1 MELTKKLNILF
12 LIVSLFLSKNILAY
26 KENIS
31 GENNHSKR
39 DISHVETKKLEPNFK
54 KLKEIG
60 EELFPDGEP
69 GAAVLIMKDEKIIF
83 EEYYGL
89 ANLPNG
95 PKIDKDIRFNIA
107 SVSKQFT
114 AVSILQLI
122 AKGNISLEE
131 SMDLYFP
138 EYTDPIWK
146 KIKVKHLLSHSS
158 GIPDD
163 RDYLTREQKI
173 YGNESIALEYMQW
186 LNYTHFEPGTNYEY
200 MNPTYVLLG
209 RLIER
214 KSDQNFTN
222 YVNDHIFKPANM
234 TQTAYIFQEQNP
246 AHAYEYDRDS
256 GEGEESGGDRPEG
269 PHNWYEF
276 DYGEETFFG
285 TRPDGGIYTT
295 PRDFVKWELALPKL
309 LPENLLQEAFKPQTY
324 VYGSNWS
331 DYQNR
336 PDTWYGY
343 GWFIE
348 PEKQCIYH
356 TGDNGGFKILASR
369 YPKNKTLVLVFAARA
384 DWDRY
389 GFKTKIEEIL
399 HFVSKI
405 KNKVIFIRQIQMIDK
420 KLKIFAIVNY
430 NISKTEKFR
439 FSLVINSV
447 KTNNILQEKQVKSM
461 EFRLSD
467 DYDGNFEKII
477 ELTSCEEFEENTV
490 VSLKKILDNYDNE
503 IKFNDNKNN
512 LDTENVTKEI
522 EKGEIDYH
530 NLPTNYKVYHYSV
543 NYATNGCEFSLNL
556 LEDNKEFNKAL
567 NLSFIE
573 VDNDNIIN
581 AKCQLSKEN
590 RNSITCQ
597 LNDNINNNYI
607 LEPYIFSDNSKTII
621 ISQNDTN
628 NYLTLTCSSSSPD
641 KSNSSILSTSEI
653 IGIIAGLVGAIAIVI
668 IIIFIIKK
676 CKNNNTE
683 EINDNSLTNDLKN
696 DD

>member
-1 MELTKKLNILF
+1 
-12 LIVSLFLSKNILAY
+12 
-26 KENIS
+26 
-31 GENNHSKR
+31 
-39 DISHVETKKLEPNFK
+39 
-54 KLKEIG
+54 
-60 EELFPDGEP
+60 
-69 GAAVLIMKDEKIIF
+69 
-83 EEYYGL
+83 
-89 ANLPNG
+89 
-95 PKIDKDIRFNIA
+95 
-107 SVSKQFT
+107 
-114 AVSILQLI
+114 
-122 AKGNISLEE
+122 
-131 SMDLYFP
+131 
-138 EYTDPIWK
+138 
-146 KIKVKHLLSHSS
+146 
-158 GIPDD
+158 
-163 RDYLTREQKI
+163 
-173 YGNESIALEYMQW
+173 
-186 LNYTHFEPGTNYEY
+186 
-200 MNPTYVLLG
+200 
-209 RLIER
+209 
-214 KSDQNFTN
+214 
-222 YVNDHIFKPANM
+222 
-234 TQTAYIFQEQNP
+234 
-246 AHAYEYDRDS
+246 
-256 GEGEESGGDRPEG
+256 
-269 PHNWYEF
+269 
-276 DYGEETFFG
+276 
-285 TRPDGGIYTT
+285 
-295 PRDFVKWELALPKL
+295 
-309 LPENLLQEAFKPQTY
+309 
-324 VYGSNWS
+324 
-331 DYQNR
+331 
-336 PDTWYGY
+336 
-343 GWFIE
+343 
-348 PEKQCIYH
+348 
-356 TGDNGGFKILASR
+356 
-369 YPKNKTLVLVFAARA
+369 
-384 DWDRY
+384 
-389 GFKTKIEEIL
+389 
-399 HFVSKI
+399 
-405 KNKVIFIRQIQMIDK
+405 
-420 KLKIFAIVNY
+420 
-430 NISKTEKFR
+430 
-439 FSLVINSV
+439 
-447 KTNNILQEKQVKSM
+447 M

-477 ELTSCEEFEENTV
+477 ELTSYEEFEENTV

-641 KSNSSILSTSEI
+641 KSNSSSLSTSEI